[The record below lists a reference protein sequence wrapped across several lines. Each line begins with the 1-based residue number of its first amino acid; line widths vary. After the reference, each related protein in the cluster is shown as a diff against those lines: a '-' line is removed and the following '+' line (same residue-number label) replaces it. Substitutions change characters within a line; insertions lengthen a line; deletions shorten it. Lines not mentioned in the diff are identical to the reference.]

1 MLRQLLSI
9 TLAFI
14 VCISLNVAADSKEP
28 CLLPALPVSDYNL
41 LRSVEYFG
49 DSGTAKKATVGD
61 KFSLQCESGAL
72 EVQPGSKIKFNS
84 EAMPERIYAANSSFI
99 QQGVKTSLK
108 AGAKI
113 ALSELGYLLEVEDSE
128 AFSYNMAS
136 QQQIELAG
144 ELEFYE
150 DGNLSS
156 AEAAS
161 DGEILMFGEDIS
173 WDEGDELYFTPH
185 RTLISESTLRKVKG
199 DWTLSSSQGNLKL
212 SLDYNSNGEIEI
224 FLLKGDARALHSKIG
239 RSAMI
244 QPLSVERFYLSHT
257 DFISFYLQGAVYK
270 EVGEESIREEFPI
283 PAILTQSGNVMT
295 LNVDGSPLIF
305 ERDDL
310 MNVLIN
316 RLVALGQASI
326 ALIIFILGA
335 FFFFWILRE
344 FLRKVGNASPDRR
357 YTKKPGRLKGGGDI
371 DGLIFGGLFALA
383 IPFVAYIFILNWL
396 QISGPG
402 AYMSFFLF

>member
-49 DSGTAKKATVGD
+49 DSGTAKKATVSD

-72 EVQPGSKIKFNS
+72 EVQPGSEIKFNS

-136 QQQIELAG
+136 QQQIKLAG

-156 AEAAS
+156 
-161 DGEILMFGEDIS
+161 
-173 WDEGDELYFTPH
+173 
-185 RTLISESTLRKVKG
+185 
-199 DWTLSSSQGNLKL
+199 
-212 SLDYNSNGEIEI
+212 
-224 FLLKGDARALHSKIG
+224 G
-239 RSAMI
+239 RGC
-244 QPLSVERFYLSHT
+244 F
-257 DFISFYLQGAVYK
+257 
-270 EVGEESIREEFPI
+270 
-283 PAILTQSGNVMT
+283 
-295 LNVDGSPLIF
+295 
-305 ERDDL
+305 
-310 MNVLIN
+310 
-316 RLVALGQASI
+316 
-326 ALIIFILGA
+326 
-335 FFFFWILRE
+335 
-344 FLRKVGNASPDRR
+344 
-357 YTKKPGRLKGGGDI
+357 
-371 DGLIFGGLFALA
+371 
-383 IPFVAYIFILNWL
+383 
-396 QISGPG
+396 
-402 AYMSFFLF
+402 